1 MHAHSRHSTS
11 WDTALWAHIIYQDRR
26 LSGSCLTRTGPG
38 KEAVTV
44 HLKKSNRTQLG
55 VLVGEKPYMAN
66 IFHWKIGSR
75 LIEDQRDLGSG
86 GKLILVSSLVGGC
99 KSKEH
104 LRLVLNVLRDLNPP
118 APPVPT
124 SFSLPQKN
132 EFYQKGGGEVSLKNT
147 ARQNA
152 FLGVV
157 FITIQKTKYYSSAL
171 PSEWRQQS
179 PPTASITWS
188 NSHCSGRLHHTLQLI
203 FEVLYIM
210 KPELPGLNFWV

>member
-26 LSGSCLTRTGPG
+26 LSGSCLTHTGPG

-104 LRLVLNVLRDLNPP
+104 LRLVLNALRDLNPP
-118 APPVPT
+118 APPVST
-124 SFSLPQKN
+124 SFSLPPKN
-132 EFYQKGGGEVSLKNT
+132 EFYQKGGEVSLKNT

-179 PPTASITWS
+179 PPTASNQQVSPGAT
-188 NSHCSGRLHHTLQLI
+188 HTVQEGCTIHFNWYLKYFTLWNQNYLA
-203 FEVLYIM
+203 
-210 KPELPGLNFWV
+210 

>member
-1 MHAHSRHSTS
+1 M
-11 WDTALWAHIIYQDRR
+11 
-26 LSGSCLTRTGPG
+26 
-38 KEAVTV
+38 
-44 HLKKSNRTQLG
+44 
-55 VLVGEKPYMAN
+55 
-66 IFHWKIGSR
+66 
-75 LIEDQRDLGSG
+75 
-86 GKLILVSSLVGGC
+86 GGC

-171 PSEWRQQS
+171 PSE
-179 PPTASITWS
+179 
-188 NSHCSGRLHHTLQLI
+188 
-203 FEVLYIM
+203 
-210 KPELPGLNFWV
+210 